1 MMPCLL
7 HHFSVSGPVVFRIEN
22 DQLANLVFKKNV
34 ITTFYVRSNSALL
47 SYLGV
52 SGAVCLRDVHQT
64 KQ

>member
-1 MMPCLL
+1 M
-7 HHFSVSGPVVFRIEN
+7 FRIEN

-52 SGAVCLRDVHQT
+52 SGAVCLRDVQKT
-64 KQ
+64 KQSVITWSIIELFVFHS